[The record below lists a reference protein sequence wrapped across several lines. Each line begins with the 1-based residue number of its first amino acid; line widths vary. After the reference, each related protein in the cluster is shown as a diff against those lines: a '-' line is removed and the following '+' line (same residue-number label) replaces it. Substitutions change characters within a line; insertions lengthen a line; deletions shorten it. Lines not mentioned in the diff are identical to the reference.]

1 MNRRKAI
8 KKSGLIAGGMVLVPS
23 FLTIFQSCQSE
34 SRLEYQPLFF
44 TKEEAQFISKLVD
57 IILPRTD
64 TPGALDVK
72 ADIFMDKVF
81 AKTNDASQQKKIRS
95 EMAQFNENCKKNHG
109 AVFIDLEKDQ
119 QEEVLK
125 AAEASSGKFN
135 GGVWGTAVGKQEPVG
150 FYRSIKSMAIWA
162 YLTSE
167 EIGKNVLSYDPIPGE
182 YKGCIPLSDVGNSWS
197 L

>member
-8 KKSGLIAGGMVLVPS
+8 RNTGLIAGAAVLVPS
-23 FLTIFQSCQSE
+23 LLTILQSCQSD

-44 TKEEAQFISKLVD
+44 TKDEAQFISKLVD

-64 TPGALDVK
+64 TPGGLDVK

-81 AKTNDASQQKKIRS
+81 AKTNDDAQQKAIRS
-95 EMAQFNENCKKNHG
+95 EMTKFNENCQKNFG
-109 AVFIDLEKDQ
+109 AVFIDLDKNK

-135 GGVWGTAVGKQEPVG
+135 KGVWGTAVGKQEPVG

-167 EIGKNVLSYDPIPGE
+167 EIGKNVLNYDPVPGE
-182 YKGCIPLSDVGNSWS
+182 YNGCIPLSDIGNSWS